1 MAGLCGVVGAQRG
14 AITDLANAIN
24 TFGDQRE
31 SLFRDDLL
39 ELGYVDHAVAF
50 DEQPATTKNVSIWC
64 WGDILGHEHRGKY
77 TPRSGNLS
85 DAEYC
90 ASLYETYGL
99 NFVAGLNS
107 EFSGV
112 IYDHESETVSL
123 FTDRL
128 GSRPVYYT
136 RTPDGSLVFSS
147 LLQSLAAH
155 PEVGLEANPEF
166 LAEFL
171 AFSHV
176 SGVETPAKG
185 VEEIPPGSILTF
197 DTEGKIVDS
206 WRYWWPVPTE
216 RKSSYSEF
224 VDEFSEV
231 FVDAVRDRSDQ
242 KRYQGILLSGGSD
255 SRLLLAS
262 IEDDV
267 TAFHMNEQLDG
278 NKEAQTAQQVANK
291 LSQSFKFLER
301 TEDYYPGV
309 FSMVGEITNFNGL
322 PRHAHPTGFT
332 DKISNQVEQLYCAQY
347 SDTILSGTYVP
358 KESISYPL
366 LNHLYPSSSPRKIR
380 SPEAYF
386 DAISSGEVGDY
397 NCPLPYLTDE
407 LNPRETLL
415 ERVEEKESSIQNSGV
430 KYQSWNAMIE
440 FGMIHPITN
449 VKTFIF
455 YETLNQ
461 MLPTKYPFLDN
472 RIVDLALQMP
482 SSYRYKRDI
491 VETSLSELN
500 PELASIPH
508 PGHGLPL
515 HYPYYIKHYVGKAA
529 ALRNKVERAVAS
541 SETED
546 SIGGGGGSWPNHET
560 LVRQHSFVRDILEKN
575 EDRIRASPYLDYDAA
590 QDCYTAHLNGEN
602 YTQQLYALITVL
614 ESSIDLNSA

>member
-14 AITDLANAIN
+14 DITDLANSIN

-50 DEQPATTKNVSIWC
+50 DEQPVTTENVSIWC
-64 WGDILGHEHRGKY
+64 WGDILGHEHRGQY
-77 TPRSGNLS
+77 TPRAGNLS

-128 GSRPVYYT
+128 GSRPIYYT
-136 RTPDGSLVFSS
+136 RAPDGSIVFSS

-171 AFSHV
+171 AFSNV

-185 VEEIPPGSILTF
+185 IEEVPPASVLTF
-197 DTEGKIVDS
+197 DTEGNIVDN

-216 RKSSYSEF
+216 RKGSYSEF
-224 VDEFSEV
+224 IDEFNEA
-231 FVDAVRDRSDQ
+231 FVDAVRERSEKKRDQ
-242 KRYQGILLSGGSD
+242 GVLLSGGSD

-262 IEDDV
+262 MEDDV

-278 NKEAQTAQQVANK
+278 NKEAQTAKQVANK
-291 LSQSFKFLER
+291 LSQSFEFLER
-301 TEDYYPGV
+301 TSDYYPRV
-309 FSMVGEITNFNGL
+309 FNMAGEITNFNGL
-322 PRHAHPTGFT
+322 PRHAHATGFT
-332 DKISNQVEQLYCAQY
+332 EKISDEVEQLYCAQY
-347 SDTILSGTYVP
+347 SDTILSGSYVP
-358 KESISYPL
+358 KGSASYPL
-366 LNHLYPSSSPRKIR
+366 LNHLSPSSSPRQIR
-380 SPEAYF
+380 SPEAYS
-386 DAISSGEVGDY
+386 DAISNGEVGDY
-397 NCPLPYLTDE
+397 NCPLPYLTDD

-415 ERVEEKESSIQNSGV
+415 KRVEENGNSVQNSGV
-430 KYQSWNAMIE
+430 EYRSWKAMIR

-449 VKTFIF
+449 VKSFIF

-461 MLPTKYPFLDN
+461 MIPTKYPFLDN

-482 SSYRYKRDI
+482 TSYRYEKDI
-491 VETSLSELN
+491 VETAVSELN

-515 HYPYYIKHYVGKAA
+515 HYPHYIKHYVGMAS
-529 ALRNKVERAVAS
+529 ALRNKVERAVAL
-541 SETED
+541 SEVED
-546 SIGGGGGSWPNHET
+546 SIGGGGGSWSDHET
-560 LVRQHSFVRDILEKN
+560 LIRKNPFIKEIIEEN

-590 QDCYTAHLNGEN
+590 QDCYSAHLNGEN
-602 YTQQLYALITVL
+602 NTQQLCALITVL
-614 ESSIDLNSA
+614 ESSLDLDSK